1 MEKKKNTLER
11 KAKRQKNFH
20 VIQETTALWEK
31 LRQSSTPKD
40 AKAELVSKILK
51 LCGDRVADLS
61 ASHTASRIIQSCVK
75 HGTEEDRIV
84 IQKQLLPRMVELSKN
99 PYARFIMSK
108 LIVTAPKSQLP
119 GMVVDVCMVLA
130 ADVTKLRYL
139 PDHGSRGI
147 CLWFC

>member
-1 MEKKKNTLER
+1 MVESVTF
-11 KAKRQKNFH
+11 FH
-20 VIQETTALWEK
+20 VGNTGNNHHLTQ
-31 LRQSSTPKD
+31 LR
-40 AKAELVSKILK
+40 
-51 LCGDRVADLS
+51 
-61 ASHTASRIIQSCVK
+61 
-75 HGTEEDRIV
+75 EEDRIV

>member
-1 MEKKKNTLER
+1 
-11 KAKRQKNFH
+11 
-20 VIQETTALWEK
+20 VIQEATALWEK
-31 LRQSSTPKD
+31 LRQSGTPKD
-40 AKAELVSKILK
+40 AKAELVSKILA
-51 LCGDRVADLS
+51 LCEDRVADLA

-75 HGTEEDRIV
+75 HGTEDDRIT

-119 GMVVDVCMVLA
+119 GMVVDVFNVLA

-139 PDHGSRGI
+139 PDHRSRGI
-147 CLWFC
+147 CRWFC